1 MKSVEVFLNEYRS
14 VPNRS
19 GIYCIKNILNNKK
32 YIGSTLHFMVRLRS
46 HFYQLRKNIHCN
58 IHLQNAYN
66 KYGLKFFRFM
76 ILEECEPIQDTLL
89 FIEQKY
95 LDTSPDYNISK
106 ISKCVSS
113 DIIAKTNA
121 NRIWKESSLKLK
133 SDFMKYKS
141 DWNKK
146 QRKKVLKFNLDN
158 ELLEEYDSIADA
170 GESVGGKNRR
180 INIKRCCH
188 GLSKSAYNY
197 KWQFKND
204 K

>member
-1 MKSVEVFLNEYRS
+1 MKSIEFLLNEYIA
-14 VPNRS
+14 VPNNS

-32 YIGSTLHFMVRLRS
+32 YIGSTLHFRIRLRS
-46 HFYQLRKNIHCN
+46 HFYELRKNIHRN
-58 IHLQNAYN
+58 KHLQNAYN
-66 KYGLKFFRFM
+66 KYGLKFFRFI
-76 ILEECEPIQDTLL
+76 ILEECEPIQSTLL

-113 DIIAKTNA
+113 DIIAKANS

-133 SDFMKYKS
+133 SNFMKYKS

-146 QRKKVLKFNLDN
+146 QRKIVLKFDLNGKFI
-158 ELLEEYDSIADA
+158 EEYQSVTDA
-170 GESVGGKNRR
+170 ANSVGGRNRR
-180 INIKRCCH
+180 INVKRCCY